1 MEAYKKVGNRENA
14 PPKHEMVHFPG
25 LMSEKRSF
33 GDFRTVLHTG
43 LYKICYDVATA
54 VLQGYLANQPPLG
67 QIVAME
73 VPVNGEIGDEVHLV
87 DQVLLFTSGR
97 GLATVAGKDQEVQA
111 GDVVVVPAGTQ
122 HQFVTKGD
130 QPLELITVYSPAE
143 HLPSS
148 VHKTKEEGDK
158 AEEDGV
164 DEAPEWALR
173 GKAENEKKGLV
184 KESGKY

>member
-1 MEAYKKVGNRENA
+1 MEAYKKAGNRKDA
-14 PPKHEMVHFPG
+14 PPAHEMVHFPG

-43 LYKICYDVATA
+43 LFS
-54 VLQGYLANQPPLG
+54 

-87 DQVLLFTSGR
+87 DQVLMFTSGR
-97 GLATVAGKDQEVQA
+97 GLATVNGKDQEVKA

-130 QPLELITVYSPAE
+130 EPLEV
-143 HLPSS
+143 SS
-148 VHKTKEEGDK
+148 VFL
-158 AEEDGV
+158 
-164 DEAPEWALR
+164 LR
-173 GKAENEKKGLV
+173 LRA
-184 KESGKY
+184 S